1 MARFRYTAVSR
12 TGKTVRGALD
22 ADGRRQAV
30 ELLRERGLT
39 PLDVKD
45 GAGAGGFGR
54 KAARRVPSG
63 AEKVPNALAD
73 VVSRISLF
81 APSKNAVAAVTRQM
95 ATLLHAGLPL
105 DAALT
110 AICAQQGG
118 TRMDRIIASVHDG
131 ILEGATLADSLGH
144 FPEAFSPT
152 FVTMIR
158 AAEASGTLEPVM
170 ERLADNLEQ
179 QNALRRKVQAAMAY
193 PVLMLLVGTGIVIFL
208 LVFVVPQVTQVFLD
222 FKQALPLST
231 RLLIAS
237 GDAVSAHWR
246 AMLGGVALS
255 AFCLWRF
262 FKSARGMRMTHG
274 LLLRLP
280 LLRSLYRPLLLGRVA
295 RTFGMLLKNG
305 VPLVPALLIVRSV
318 TGNVVMVRAV
328 ERMHAEVQ
336 EGKELSGLMDDPLVF
351 TPLARQMVAAGEKSG
366 RLADMLLWV
375 AEDCDNQVA
384 GRLQMLTSLA
394 EPVMILLLG
403 GVVGFVVIAII
414 LPIFQMSTLLG

>member
-12 TGKTVRGALD
+12 TGKTVRGTLD

-39 PLDVKD
+39 PLDVRD
-45 GAGAGGFGR
+45 GGRPGR
-54 KAARRVPSG
+54 KGAYKTFSGTEKFPSMLVG
-63 AEKVPNALAD
+63 FF
-73 VVSRISLF
+73 SRISFF
-81 APSKNAVAAVTRQM
+81 APSKNAVAAVTRQL

-131 ILEGATLADSLGH
+131 ILEGATLADSLAR

-179 QNALRRKVQAAMAY
+179 QNAMRRKVQAAMAY
-193 PVLMLLVGTGIVIFL
+193 PSLMLLAGTGIVIFL

-222 FKQALPLST
+222 FKRALPLST

-246 AMLGGVALS
+246 AMLGGLALFV
-255 AFCLWRF
+255 FCLWRF
-262 FKSARGMRMTHG
+262 FNSDRGRKMGHG
-274 LLLRLP
+274 ILLRLP

-328 ERMHAEVQ
+328 ERMHAKVQ
-336 EGKELSGLMDDPLVF
+336 EGKELSALMDDPLVF

-366 RLADMLLWV
+366 RLAEMLLWV
-375 AEDCDNQVA
+375 AEDCDNQVS
-384 GRLQMLTSLA
+384 GRLQVLTSLA